1 MIRESVSRRWLL
13 PLLACGMVLWAT
25 DIVLACPNCKDQLAS
40 DPAAM
45 GIVRGYFWSILL
57 MLSMPFTVL
66 AALSLYFYVL
76 VRRARR
82 QTVTTPPADPLA
94 TATLPAWSPS
104 LDH

>member
-1 MIRESVSRRWLL
+1 MTRESVSRRWLL
-13 PLLACGMVLWAT
+13 PLLACSLVLLAA
-25 DIVLACPNCKDQLAS
+25 DVVLACPNCKDALAS

-57 MLSMPFTVL
+57 MLSMPFTLL
-66 AALSLYFYVL
+66 ASLSLYFYVL

-82 QTVTTPPADPLA
+82 QAVAAPPADPL
-94 TATLPAWSPS
+94 TSSTLPAWSPS